1 MLVGALWLALPVM
14 AFLLWRLIRPLF
26 ALLSEGSNEPV
37 FARLRSGFATR
48 VWAPH
53 AATTVIGITF
63 FFMFLLVGAWDY
75 TAVLAAL
82 ARGMSS
88 SLLPKILLLVALFSG
103 AAWGGYTAARPA
115 ASVFPCNRC

>member
-1 MLVGALWLALPVM
+1 VG
-14 AFLLWRLIRPLF
+14 
-26 ALLSEGSNEPV
+26 
-37 FARLRSGFATR
+37 
-48 VWAPH
+48 PH

-88 SLLPKILLLVALFSG
+88 SLLPKLLLLAALFSG
-103 AAWGGYTAARPA
+103 AAYGGYTAGRFRSIDVSLQQVLKCFAGGVLMGWGGLLVPGTTTG
-115 ASVFPCNRC
+115 